1 MMKFRS
7 LRVSLLIACLATSL
21 FAATSDE
28 AILEQSLTSK
38 AQQALD
44 RIYGE
49 RNFVVDVDV
58 DMTTPRYE
66 VKYTEQAKPRG
77 VQQSKKSD
85 EVNVLPGYPVIKNL
99 APESM
104 SKLPFDSVTTYV
116 RPVLLRTRVKLV
128 VNKDFSKSQAGR
140 AKEMVSELL
149 ALQIPRDSIEM
160 TFKPFYSS
168 EELRQA
174 KVIKQEGPTLT
185 QRIFVPS
192 IMVTLGLAAWFSL
205 LFLAYMWMQSRA
217 NAKSGRGG
225 NESSAPAP
233 TVSVNPNFEIPESAN
248 TGGGAQTVAHSEHA
262 IKRYFDFINDQNV
275 EELLYLIRSENM
287 SVENISIIVSFLP
300 ARLGAKIMGE
310 LDLQNQATIT
320 TNILSQRVVNRAYLD
335 KLEGRVRDWLE
346 CLVGG
351 KSSFVRLFSY
361 VSGEVKKQLM
371 GVLGQTNQDAYRMF
385 RESVII
391 FDDLRYLSDDELKF
405 VLSESNIELLS
416 TALVS
421 VDDST
426 QQKINSNLTQSAKEM
441 IRQYLDLKGK
451 TISKRDIEAAQ
462 DYVINIVNKL
472 EAEGKINLRS
482 KISG

>member
-1 MMKFRS
+1 MKFRS
-7 LRVSLLIACLATSL
+7 RFLLLLMLFSCATTVY
-21 FAATSDE
+21 AASSDE
-28 AILEQSLTSK
+28 AILEQSMSQK

-58 DMTTPRYE
+58 DMTTPKYE

-77 VQQSKKSD
+77 VAQPKKSD
-85 EVNVLPGYPVIKNL
+85 EINVLPGYPVLKNL
-99 APESM
+99 APDSA

-116 RPVLLRTRVKLV
+116 RPQVVKVKVKIV
-128 VNKDFSKSQAGR
+128 VNKAFSKSQAGR

-149 ALQIPRDSIEM
+149 GLQLPRDTIDM
-160 TFKPFYSS
+160 TFKTFYDAN
-168 EELRQA
+168 ELHQV
-174 KVIKQEGPTLT
+174 KVVKQENAFT
-185 QRIFVPS
+185 QKLFAPS
-192 IMVTLGLAAWFSL
+192 IMITLGLAAWFSL
-205 LFLAYMWMQSRA
+205 LFLAYMWMQSRSHG
-217 NAKSGRGG
+217 KGKGG
-225 NESSAPAP
+225 EGSTAPAP
-233 TVSVNPNFEIPESAN
+233 SVNVSPNFEIPESAGSG
-248 TGGGAQTVAHSEHA
+248 GGGAPSMAQMDHA
-262 IKRYFDFINDQNV
+262 IKRYFDFITENNV
-275 EELLYLIRSENM
+275 DELLYLIRSENM
-287 SVENISIIVSFLP
+287 AVENISIIVSFLP
-300 ARLGAKIMGE
+300 ARLGAKVMGE

-335 KLEGRVRDWLE
+335 KLESRVRDWLE

-351 KSSFVRLFSY
+351 KSSFVRLFTY

-385 RESVII
+385 RESVVI
-391 FDDLRYLSDDELKF
+391 FDDLKFLSDDELKL

-421 VDDST
+421 VEDAT

-441 IRQYLDLKGK
+441 IRQFLDLKGK
-451 TISKRDIEAAQ
+451 MISKRDIEAAQ

-472 EAEGKINLRS
+472 EAEGKINLRA
-482 KISG
+482 KISV